1 MKRHVTTFAMV
12 AGSSLLLAAPSR
24 ADLASNPLPASGAVA
39 LWAAD
44 EEPAGAMALAADRAL
59 DGSLIDSPLAGT
71 LGEHVLDGSG
81 LDRLRARVALA
92 RQMSR
97 SGRSDHSGD
106 HDDDDGR
113 GDHGDDGDRGDH
125 GDDDDKGDHGDDDD
139 KGDHD
144 DDHDNDHHGDHDDDD
159 GKGDHDGH
167 HDDDDDG
174 KPHDDDDDFVPP
186 PDDDDDEVP
195 PQVAEPGLGVLTGLG
210 LIGLAAYRRRRA

>member
-1 MKRHVTTFAMV
+1 MKRHVTTFALV
-12 AGSSLLLAAPSR
+12 AGSSILLAAPSR
-24 ADLASNPLPASGAVA
+24 ADLASDPLPASGAVA

-44 EEPAGAMALAADRAL
+44 GEPAGALALAADRAL
-59 DGSLIDSPLAGT
+59 DGSLRDSPLAVT

-113 GDHGDDGDRGDH
+113 GDHGDNDDR
-125 GDDDDKGDHGDDDD
+125 GDHGDDDD

>member
-1 MKRHVTTFAMV
+1 MKRHVTTFALV
-12 AGSSLLLAAPSR
+12 AGSSILLAAPSR
-24 ADLASNPLPASGAVA
+24 ADLASDPLPASGAVA

-44 EEPAGAMALAADRAL
+44 GEPAGALALAADRAL
-59 DGSLIDSPLAGT
+59 DGSLRDSPLAVT

-106 HDDDDGR
+106 HDDDGR
-113 GDHGDDGDRGDH
+113 GDHGDNDDR
-125 GDDDDKGDHGDDDD
+125 GDHGDDDD